1 MLVKELIEKLQSL
14 NPEADVV
21 RFDTSDWDVFIEEV
35 SSYGYNYTKVDKDDN
50 EETEV
55 RTAVELK

>member
-1 MLVKELIEKLQSL
+1 MLVKELIEKLQNL

-35 SSYGYNYTKVDKDDN
+35 SSYEYNYTKGDDG
-50 EETEV
+50 ETEV